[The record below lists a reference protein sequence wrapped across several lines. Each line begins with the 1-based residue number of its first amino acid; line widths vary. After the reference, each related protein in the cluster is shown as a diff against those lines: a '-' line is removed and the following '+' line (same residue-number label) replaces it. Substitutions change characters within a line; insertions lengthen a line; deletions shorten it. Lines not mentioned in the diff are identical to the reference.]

1 MKLNNRR
8 KSNKCLK
15 TCIQGKDPEKLSNQP
30 NETVTLNNIFNI
42 QKKMLQVVVWDL
54 KGEEGN

>member
-1 MKLNNRR
+1 MKSNNRR

-15 TCIQGKDPEKLSNQP
+15 TCIQGKHPEKLSNRP

-42 QKKMLQVVVWDL
+42 QKMLQVVVWDL